1 MIHLCS
7 TFPESAKSEDYSSF
21 IFLNH
26 LQNNI
31 KSKIKRFYDIFYALK
46 ILCRQI
52 KKNIFLAL
60 KASGKC
66 CNSMIVVLKEEI

>member
-31 KSKIKRFYDIFYALK
+31 ESKLKDFMIFSMFWQSFLDNSQK
-46 ILCRQI
+46 IL
-52 KKNIFLAL
+52 AV

-66 CNSMIVVLKEEI
+66 CNSMIVVIKEEI